1 MKTKLTL
8 NIEDTIIKKTKVF
21 SKKRNKSISAIVEEY
36 LEKITSRKSNE
47 VEENDETFSQR
58 FRKSFPAKPVKNYEY
73 KKIINDYREEKYG
86 RK

>member
-8 NIEDTIIKKTKVF
+8 NIEDTIIKKTKKL

-36 LEKITSRKSNE
+36 LEKITSGKN
-47 VEENDETFSQR
+47 NDETQETFTQR
-58 FRKSFPAKPVKNYEY
+58 FRKLFPVKPLKSYDY
-73 KKIINDYREEKYG
+73 KKVINEYRDEKYG

>member
-8 NIEDTIIKKTKVF
+8 NIEDTVIKKTKAF

-36 LEKITSRKSNE
+36 LEKITSRKSS
-47 VEENDETFSQR
+47 EENDETFSQR
-58 FRKSFPAKPVKNYEY
+58 FRKSFPAKAVKSYDY

>member
-8 NIEDTIIKKTKVF
+8 NIEDTVIKKTKVF

-36 LEKITSRKSNE
+36 LKKITSKKSNHQ
-47 VEENDETFSQR
+47 NGETFSQN
-58 FRKSFPAKPVKNYEY
+58 FRKLFPPKSVKNYDY
-73 KKIINDYREEKYG
+73 KKVINEYREEKYG